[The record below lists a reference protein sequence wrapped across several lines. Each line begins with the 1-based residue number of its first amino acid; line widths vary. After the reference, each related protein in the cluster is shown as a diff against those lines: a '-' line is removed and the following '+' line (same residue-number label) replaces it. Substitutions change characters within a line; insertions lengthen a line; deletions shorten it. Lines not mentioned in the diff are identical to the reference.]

1 MCVFRWRNPHLEQIT
16 FCHYPFNTYIYI
28 IYTFEPVYLY
38 TFVSI
43 LVHVRIQVAKPTLR
57 TNHIL
62 PLSINI
68 YIYTF
73 ESVYLYTFVSILVHA
88 RI

>member
-1 MCVFRWRNPHLEQIT
+1 MSIILVHVRIQVAKPTLRTNHILPLPT
-16 FCHYPFNTYIYI
+16 SIY

-62 PLSINI
+62 PLSTSIEINI
-68 YIYTF
+68 LIYKH
-73 ESVYLYTFVSILVHA
+73 I
-88 RI
+88 